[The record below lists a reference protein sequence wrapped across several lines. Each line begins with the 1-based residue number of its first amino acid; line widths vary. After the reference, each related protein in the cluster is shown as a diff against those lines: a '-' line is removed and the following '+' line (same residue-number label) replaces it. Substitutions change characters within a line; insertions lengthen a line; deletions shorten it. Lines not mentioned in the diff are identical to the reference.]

1 MALKAAA
8 VGAAVEAG
16 VQTVVS
22 EAYREGQSF
31 LAWAGKKFAYRK
43 SLKRNHEDLM
53 QRAGKLWELRDD
65 IREGR
70 SQKRFRKDTI
80 EWIVKVGMN
89 EKEVI
94 ELDNKYNDRNNHP
107 WKLPH
112 FWKGASLSK
121 DMVEMCEQVH
131 SLWQEGM
138 LKRGRLEGELPNS
151 VEVIPPSKIEY
162 KSSLHKY
169 VEEALSFLEDPEIRR
184 IGIWGIVGTGKT
196 TIMKYL
202 NNHDNIDRMFD
213 IVIWVTV
220 PKEWSVVG
228 FQQKIMDRLQLNMG
242 SATDIEKNTQII
254 FKELKKKKC
263 LILLDE
269 VCHLIELEKIIGVHD
284 IQNCKVVLASRDRGI
299 CRDMDVDQLINVKP
313 LSDDEALK
321 MFKEKV
327 GECINNIPK
336 IIQVAQLLVKECWGL
351 PLLIDK
357 LAKTFKRRGRDIQC
371 WRDGRRSLQIWL
383 NKEGKNE
390 VLELLEFCYNS
401 LDSYAKKDCFL
412 YCALYS
418 EEPEIHIRCLLECW
432 RLEGFIRNDG
442 HEILSHLINVSLLES
457 SGNKKSVKMN
467 KVLREMALKISQQRE
482 DSKFLAK
489 PSEGLKEPPNLEEW
503 KQVHRISLMDNELHS
518 LPETPDCR
526 DLLTLLLQ
534 RNENLIAIPKLFFTS
549 MCCLRVLDLHGT
561 GIKSLPSSLCNLTV
575 LRGLYLNSCN
585 HLVGLPTDIEALK
598 QLEVLD
604 IRATKLSLCQ
614 IRTLTWLKLLRV
626 SLSNFGRGSHTQNQS
641 GYVSSFVS
649 LEEFSIDIDSSLR
662 SWVKNGNIIAR
673 EVATLKK
680 LTSLQFWFPT
690 VQCLEFFVSS
700 SPAWADFFIRTNPAW
715 EDVYFTF
722 RFVVGCQ
729 KLTCFQILE
738 SFDDPGYNCLK
749 FINGEGMND
758 AIRKVLAKTHAFGLI
773 NHKRVSRLSDFGI
786 ENMNDLF
793 ICSIEGCSEIE
804 TIINGTGI
812 TKGVLEYLQHL
823 QVNNVLELESIWQ
836 GPVHAG
842 SLTRL
847 RTLTLVKCPQL
858 KRIFSNGMIQQL
870 SKLEDLRVEECDQI
884 EEVIMES
891 ENNGLESNQLP
902 RLKTLTLLN
911 LPRLRSIWVDDSLE
925 WRSLQ
930 TIEISTCHLLK
941 KLPFNNANATKLRSI
956 KGQRAWWEALEWKD
970 DGAIKQRLKSL
981 CIFN

>member
-1 MALKAAA
+1 
-8 VGAAVEAG
+8 
-16 VQTVVS
+16 
-22 EAYREGQSF
+22 
-31 LAWAGKKFAYRK
+31 
-43 SLKRNHEDLM
+43 M

-70 SQKRFRKDTI
+70 SQKRLRAGTI
-80 EWIVKVGMN
+80 KWIVKVGVN
-89 EKEVI
+89 ENKVM
-94 ELDNKYNDRNNHP
+94 ELDNKYNDINNHP

-121 DMVEMCEQVH
+121 DMVEMCEEVH

-242 SATDIEKNTQII
+242 STTDTEKNTQII
-254 FKELKKKKC
+254 FEELKKKKC

-351 PLLIDK
+351 PLLVDK

-383 NKEGKNE
+383 NKEGKDE

-401 LDSYAKKDCFL
+401 LDSDAKKDCFL

-467 KVLREMALKISQQRE
+467 K
-482 DSKFLAK
+482 
-489 PSEGLKEPPNLEEW
+489 
-503 KQVHRISLMDNELHS
+503 VHRISLMDNELHS

-561 GIKSLPSSLCNLTV
+561 GIKSLPSSLCNLIV

-598 QLEVLD
+598 QLEPY
-604 IRATKLSLCQ
+604 S
-614 IRTLTWLKLLRV
+614 
-626 SLSNFGRGSHTQNQS
+626 
-641 GYVSSFVS
+641 
-649 LEEFSIDIDSSLR
+649 
-662 SWVKNGNIIAR
+662 
-673 EVATLKK
+673 
-680 LTSLQFWFPT
+680 
-690 VQCLEFFVSS
+690 
-700 SPAWADFFIRTNPAW
+700 
-715 EDVYFTF
+715 
-722 RFVVGCQ
+722 
-729 KLTCFQILE
+729 
-738 SFDDPGYNCLK
+738 
-749 FINGEGMND
+749 
-758 AIRKVLAKTHAFGLI
+758 
-773 NHKRVSRLSDFGI
+773 
-786 ENMNDLF
+786 
-793 ICSIEGCSEIE
+793 
-804 TIINGTGI
+804 
-812 TKGVLEYLQHL
+812 
-823 QVNNVLELESIWQ
+823 ESI
-836 GPVHAG
+836 
-842 SLTRL
+842 
-847 RTLTLVKCPQL
+847 
-858 KRIFSNGMIQQL
+858 RICF
-870 SKLEDLRVEECDQI
+870 KLCFPGRVQY
-884 EEVIMES
+884 
-891 ENNGLESNQLP
+891 
-902 RLKTLTLLN
+902 
-911 LPRLRSIWVDDSLE
+911 
-925 WRSLQ
+925 
-930 TIEISTCHLLK
+930 
-941 KLPFNNANATKLRSI
+941 
-956 KGQRAWWEALEWKD
+956 
-970 DGAIKQRLKSL
+970 
-981 CIFN
+981 

>member
-1 MALKAAA
+1 MKTLIKVIMEFLLSLVEIIQEFNPIIRMDLKAAA

-22 EAYREGQSF
+22 EAYREG
-31 LAWAGKKFAYRK
+31 K
-43 SLKRNHEDLM
+43 SKRNHEDLM
-53 QRAGKLWELRDD
+53 QKAGKLWKLRNE

-70 SQKRFRKDTI
+70 SQKRLRKDI
-80 EWIVKVGMN
+80 EWIV
-89 EKEVI
+89 
-94 ELDNKYNDRNNHP
+94 
-107 WKLPH
+107 
-112 FWKGASLSK
+112 KGASLSK

-131 SLWQEGM
+131 SLWEEEC
-138 LKRGRLEGELPNS
+138 LKRKVRRELPNS
-151 VEVIPPSKIEY
+151 VEVIPPSKIEH

-184 IGIWGIVGTGKT
+184 IGIWGNVGAGKT
-196 TIMKYL
+196 TIMKHL
-202 NNHDNIDRMFD
+202 NHHVNIYRMFD
-213 IVIWVTV
+213 IVIWLTV

-228 FQQKIMDRLQLNMG
+228 FQQKIMDRLKLDMG
-242 SATDIEKNTQII
+242 SATDIEKNAQII
-254 FKELKKKKC
+254 FEELKRKKKC
-263 LILLDE
+263 LILLDDI
-269 VCHLIELEKIIGVHD
+269 CHGIELEKIIGVHD
-284 IQNCKVVLASRDRGI
+284 MCKVVLASRDRGI

-321 MFKEKV
+321 MFKEK
-327 GECINNIPK
+327 
-336 IIQVAQLLVKECWGL
+336 
-351 PLLIDK
+351 
-357 LAKTFKRRGRDIQC
+357 
-371 WRDGRRSLQIWL
+371 DGRRSLQIWL
-383 NKEGKNE
+383 NKEGKDE

-401 LDSYAKKDCFL
+401 LDSDAKKD
-412 YCALYS
+412 YS
-418 EEPEIHIRCLLECW
+418 YRCLLECW

-442 HEILSHLINVSLLES
+442 HEILSHLIDVSLLES

-467 KVLREMALKISQQRE
+467 
-482 DSKFLAK
+482 K

-549 MCCLRVLDLHGT
+549 MCCLE
-561 GIKSLPSSLCNLTV
+561 
-575 LRGLYLNSCN
+575 GLYLNSCN

-604 IRATKLSLCQ
+604 IRATKLSLCR

-626 SLSNFGRGSHTQNQS
+626 SLSNFGREAVLRINQDMFQAFAMPR
-641 GYVSSFVS
+641 V
-649 LEEFSIDIDSSLR
+649 LCQ
-662 SWVKNGNIIAR
+662 
-673 EVATLKK
+673 
-680 LTSLQFWFPT
+680 LQPSMGRFLYQDQPS
-690 VQCLEFFVSS
+690 V
-700 SPAWADFFIRTNPAW
+700 

-722 RFVVGCQ
+722 RFVVGYQ

-758 AIRKVLAKTHAFGLI
+758 AIRK
-773 NHKRVSRLSDFGI
+773 
-786 ENMNDLF
+786 
-793 ICSIEGCSEIE
+793 
-804 TIINGTGI
+804 
-812 TKGVLEYLQHL
+812 
-823 QVNNVLELESIWQ
+823 VNNVLELESIWQ

-941 KLPFNNANATKLRSI
+941 KLPFNNVNATKLRSI

-970 DGAIKQRLKSL
+970 DGAIKQRLESL

>member
-8 VGAAVEAG
+8 VGAAVEAA
-16 VQTVVS
+16 VETVVS
-22 EAYREGQSF
+22 EACREGRSF
-31 LAWAGKKFAYRK
+31 VTWAGQKLAYRK

-53 QRAGKLWELRDD
+53 QKAEKLWELRDD

-70 SQKRFRKDTI
+70 SQKRLREDTE
-80 EWIVKVGMN
+80 EWIGKVGKN
-89 EKEVI
+89 ENEVI
-94 ELDNKYNDRNNHP
+94 ELDNKYNDIKNYP

-121 DMVEMCEQVH
+121 DMAEMCKQVH
-131 SLWQEGM
+131 SLREEGE
-138 LKRGRLEGELPNS
+138 LKRGRLEGELPKR
-151 VEVIPPSKIEY
+151 VEVIPSSKIEY

-242 SATDIEKNTQII
+242 SATTIEKNAQII
-254 FKELKKKKC
+254 FEELKKKKC

-269 VCHLIELEKIIGVHD
+269 VCHPIELGKIIGVHPD
-284 IQNCKVVLASRDRGI
+284 TQSCKVMLASRDGGI
-299 CRDMDVDQLINVKP
+299 CREMDADWLINVKQ
-313 LSDDEALK
+313 LSEVEALE

-336 IIQVAQLLVKECWGL
+336 IIQVGQLVVKECWGL

-357 LAKTFKRRGRDIQC
+357 LAETFKRKGRDIQC
-371 WRDGRRSLQIWL
+371 WRDERKNLQNWL
-383 NKEGKNE
+383 KKEGKDE
-390 VLELLEFCYNS
+390 VLGLLEFCYNS
-401 LDSYAKKDCFL
+401 LDSDAKDCFL

-418 EEPEIHIRCLLECW
+418 EEPEIQIRCLLECW

-442 HEILSHLINVSLLES
+442 HEILSHLINVSFLES

-467 KVLREMALKISQQRE
+467 KVLREMALEISQQRE

-489 PSEGLKEPPNLEEW
+489 PSEGLKKPPNPEEW

-518 LPETPDCR
+518 LPETLDCH

-534 RNENLIAIPKLFFTS
+534 RNENLITIPKLFFTS

-561 GIKSLPSSLCNLTV
+561 GIKSLPSSLCNLIV

-585 HLVGLPTDIEALK
+585 HLVRLPTDIEKLK

-604 IRATKLSLCQ
+604 IRGTKLSLCQ

-626 SLSNFGRGSHTQNQS
+626 SLSNFGKGSDTQNQS
-641 GYVSSFVS
+641 GYVSSFVF

-662 SWVKNGNIIAR
+662 SWAKNGNIIAR

-700 SPAWADFFIRTNPAW
+700 SEAWADFFIRTIPTW
-715 EDVYFTF
+715 EDVDFTF
-722 RFVVGCQ
+722 RFVVGFQ

-738 SFDDPGYNCLK
+738 SFDDPSYNCLK

-758 AIRKVLAKTHAFGLI
+758 AIKKVLAKTHAFGLI
-773 NHKRVSRLSDFGI
+773 NNKRVSRLSDFGI

-793 ICSIEGCSEIE
+793 ICSIEECSEIE
-804 TIINGTGI
+804 TIINGIGI
-812 TKGVLEYLQHL
+812 TKDVLERLQHL
-823 QVNNVLELESIWQ
+823 YIKNSLKLESIWQ
-836 GPVHAG
+836 GPVHGG
-842 SLTRL
+842 SLSRL
-847 RTLTLVKCPQL
+847 RTLALLKCPRL
-858 KRIFSNGMIQQL
+858 KMIFSNGMIQNL
-870 SKLEDLRVEECDQI
+870 CRLEDLRVEECDQI
-884 EEVIMES
+884 EELIMES

-902 RLKTLTLLN
+902 RLKTLTLLK

-930 TIEISTCHLLK
+930 TIEISTCHMLK
-941 KLPFNNANATKLRSI
+941 RLPFNNDNATKLRSI
-956 KGQRAWWEALEWKD
+956 KGQQEWWEALKWTD
-970 DGAIKQRLKSL
+970 DGATKQRLESL